1 MPDYGL
7 DTLSREDLLGP
18 AKTPAPVAATP
29 AAPKAPAV
37 DYGLGAMSTQDLLG
51 GPVDPTA
58 EAEKAA
64 ALFEA
69 SFKDPTEEVKRR
81 NLSKSIE
88 KLTGIFT
95 PAPVMDVKD
104 SERAFRLHEA
114 DHATRASPRTS
125 AFLSIQENAD
135 VAMQDAKT
143 MAQIEKIVDNIWGP
157 SRDALEEMNRHTG
170 LPPVG
175 AAVKGVLGS
184 IGGLMDTIPGM
195 RTAGSAVASIP
206 GGLAQ
211 LPALASDVLVRPVTG
226 PIAAALGAEDPFAKF
241 SRVYSGAAKQS
252 LDFAAALDS
261 AKPDTYAGEV
271 LKDAW
276 RSVVQSVS
284 LMIPGAGLARLS
296 QGAQIAGLPTVA
308 MPAAEKAAAY
318 AQSLRM
324 TAPMGLQSMGQKYA
338 ELQGKESPQQAAL
351 HALEHGV
358 FEVAG
363 EVPFLNKFLAV
374 SKGATENIARAALK
388 AALPDMAG
396 ELGTTLGQNF
406 AEWSNLDV
414 NKGKTWSEFLDEQPE
429 ALLHTALVSLVAS
442 GMHVGM
448 GKAADM
454 SQRKR
459 VEQVQQALTSIFEQA
474 KQFRMDPVT
483 AETFLNKLTDDAKV
497 FVNADEL
504 QNVLAQN
511 NLELDSLPPSIAE
524 QLALPSVT
532 GDVEVSIGEL
542 MTTFAGTPGANQIAQ
557 HVRENQSG
565 LSAAEWADV
574 PAAEAALLRTAETI
588 AAKQEQTAKTR
599 SEVKVIEDELTKE
612 LEALPPLREKPF
624 RPHELRALARVAAAL
639 YGTMA
644 HIAGMSPAEV
654 RAWHKPNILGP
665 DGAAPPR
672 AATVTLGAPSTISW
686 KSGKYTF
693 TETRTYEHR
702 ADDGRVSRT
711 TVDEDGNTKKEWLIV
726 KKDGAEVWSNGDQ
739 LHKDDDYANVTPQRA
754 QEIANEDLPAGA
766 TDTAQPTRTLSQGFD
781 HGNAMLNVG
790 LTVGTPA
797 AGAQTIDAALVE
809 SELNKMG
816 VQVLSAKEVPGQYP
830 GDNGVMVDELTY
842 VPHLSRP
849 LTADEMLQLT
859 VATQQEAIPQYHNGA
874 GGLYGTPENVAK
886 YGGAFNGMYFKD
898 QAGVSLSDAEQELA
912 QKKTPAKKKAT
923 AKPIKDAAALT
934 EAANITNANK
944 IAATGKFDYIRDLK
958 EQLQNAVRAAAQGA
972 DLSVTTPEVRKYLAD
987 LGTQE
992 ALAALQTNSNA
1003 VGWYDEKTRQA
1014 LSVVALV
1021 HPEILTD
1028 PDARFTFI
1036 YALAVTSNGQRVL
1049 RNFELAERA
1058 YAEWKA
1064 TGGTMPS
1071 EVGAGGP
1078 AGKKVHEALARYNDL
1093 VAKFGSPA
1101 AVEKF
1106 MLTEFTAKELAAA
1119 GFDAGGENTAT
1130 VVLGAALLGP
1140 KIGNGFFANLYG
1152 VFDRLTMDRWL
1163 MRTWGRW
1170 TGTLLK
1176 DNQAAVNDEKK
1187 VLKALVRAVR
1197 ADKEANAAMRQVF
1210 AMSVKGEVD
1219 KTLLT
1224 AKASPWEALAKSGNL
1239 EHISDQLKLKST
1251 YPPLRKVLQSS
1262 ELLDQLRK
1270 SGNRLADKLDGS
1282 NEAPGGGNQRN
1293 WIRAVFNDILQNVV
1307 ESTGQKMEMADLQAL
1322 LWYPEKRLYDSAKSD
1337 DELGGYED
1345 DEAPDYAN
1353 AAVALARSKGVSD
1366 DAISA
1371 ALASPADRPAVV
1383 RPVAGAAVAGELGSF
1398 DDEAAGIDGQES
1410 RSELAQLKRNVGAV
1424 AGPVVGVHFSK
1435 QPRDILASSMWG
1447 TGMKGAEGEYVRA
1460 SADKRLRH
1468 RIAFYVNT
1476 GNGIVPESDVGSHA
1490 HLAVL
1495 ENLYDADAD
1504 VLKIWRN
1511 NPDERVR
1518 ESAVLDAGFDG
1529 FLTRTFGKGGAV
1541 VMLGQRN
1548 LQTEYLGNYAS
1559 TAWDLPKELKDK
1571 AVAAAQAVHQKLAG
1585 ATSRE
1590 DMRASGKVVQVN
1602 SLQDLN
1608 ETYPEA
1614 QAAAFTELLKG
1625 FGKPHDAETVAGFLE
1640 GRTGT
1645 EALAAILATQ
1655 DVQQAVQARAAVV
1668 PSAEIP
1674 AAKALAMELSRNP
1687 RLVSGQ
1693 QSIEGWQ
1700 KDLERI
1706 EPETAKLVDWSK
1718 FESGKMYYKADLA
1731 KTLWQGDS
1739 TELFAGGPKRGSFN
1753 PLTFDLRLLADA
1765 NRSTFI
1771 HELSHFF
1778 MAAYIDMAS
1787 QPDAPPQLT
1796 QFVEDLL
1803 GYLFKNVPGGEQVGG
1818 AALGQKAGA
1827 GETALL
1833 APNGKPSKL
1842 NAQQWKQVRTPEF
1855 KAWFGDWEKH
1865 ARAKNPVGSLWSDD
1879 SVSKIVD
1886 ENGEPMVVYHGTQQ
1900 GGFDIFRPEKG
1911 DKHRSPML
1919 FATDDPG
1926 TARSYSGRPGEIE
1939 VQDQQALDRWEELR
1953 SQAAYDEKKL
1963 TKAERA
1969 ELRKLDD
1976 LFNHENGGE
1985 MESQRGIYHLFLNI
1999 RDPNETDFEGANWDG
2014 ARYGM
2019 FTIEDSAGDQYYAP
2033 DGRSVFTGDET
2044 DGILAQ
2050 PGNEQFYSTEAHST
2064 GETTNSVAEEALRF
2078 KQDGAIIRNVVDDGG
2093 KHGYGVDPSD
2103 VFVFF
2108 DSNQVKSATQN
2119 SGAFSRTDDSILRQ
2133 DGQPATPGPIPEGR
2147 TNLERWN
2154 AMTLDQQRAYWEF
2167 FAEGW
2172 EQYAMSG
2179 KAPTKA
2185 LQSAFSAFAKW
2196 MKEIYKTLKNFVT
2209 MHGTKPLDAELTQYF
2224 DRMLATDEELEA
2236 ARAERGFQTLFKN
2249 LAESGM
2255 SPGQF
2260 ADYMAL
2266 DALQKTEAEE
2276 LLRSRSIRDMKWLSN
2291 AKSKAM
2297 KELQA
2302 EADELRALVQ
2312 ASVEEEL
2319 ASTPIRQAE
2328 RWLRKG
2334 EMVQDG
2340 EQIKAAA
2347 GHRLDTAILKAM
2359 FPEGAIAGQ
2368 IDFAKLGRGSNALAS
2383 STGTQHPDDVAAI
2396 FGFRN
2401 GEDLVRQLIEMPPF
2415 KEEVQQLTDLR
2426 MLEEHG
2432 DLASPQAIA
2441 KAADEAIH
2449 NEAHLKM
2456 VATEVWAL
2464 GNRTGSVAMLTR
2476 AAKAFAAQL
2485 VDNTVVKKLSPSQYA
2500 NAATRAGKA
2509 AVRALAKKEVDK
2521 AANEKRTEMVNAAAA
2536 KAAYAAEAE
2545 VRAIVNRLRKIS
2557 AYSDKHSATTSRE
2570 FGVVQAVRAILSDFG
2585 IGQHGEKATKYL
2597 NTLSEYDP
2605 VLGAVLDDVINKLA
2619 PEVKPWDQ
2627 LKVADLRE
2635 LHAAINGLWAVARDV
2650 RSVELAGERMSLDD
2664 ARAQLIAKLEETQ
2677 KTKAPTKAFSLTKA
2691 EERNQD
2697 FMSFAAKA
2705 IRPES
2710 WISTKDGLDSYGPW
2724 RRLIWNTIDRAQLA
2738 YNADKTEKLKQLKAL
2753 LEPIAAD
2760 MVDVKIDAPELGGT
2774 FGAGRTIGYS
2784 ELLHAILHTGNL
2796 SNKTKLLLGRGWGS
2810 LNEDGTLNSANWDT
2824 FMSRMFSEGRVT
2836 KAHMDFVQA
2845 TWDLLESMKKGAQ
2858 EAHKATTGRYF
2869 EEIAATPLVTPYG
2882 TYRGGYAP
2890 AIVDHQLV
2898 AEADLRKMQNAA
2910 ETEVIHS
2917 FEKPAGGFT
2926 KSRVAG
2932 YNQPLEL
2939 NIAALGRHID
2949 QVLLFS
2955 HMSIPVRNV
2964 QRVLKGKDLS
2974 SALAEQDRA
2983 ALGSVLAPWLHS
2995 AATQTVTEK
3004 GKLSYESLSLFTK
3017 ARSRAGAA
3025 IMFANVS
3032 NSVQQLTGF
3041 FPATL
3046 KVSKKELLFAAAKG
3060 WYKPRELAASVAEM
3074 SPYMQQRL
3082 ANEVH
3087 AMAEEIDHILLNPTR
3102 FEKAQDWA
3110 IAHSYFL
3117 QMAVDTAMSPIIW
3130 QAKFNEETARGA
3142 AQQEAVDLADAAVR
3156 MTQGTNRAIDIAAME
3171 KGSPFYRMFMQ
3182 FAGYFNTQ
3190 ANLVGEKLAAEALL
3204 PKTPAKYG
3212 RIGMILAMGWWA
3224 PAIATALIV
3233 QLFRGGVDDD
3243 DQDGEW
3249 LDDWLVSTFIGS
3261 PIRYAVAAIP
3271 VFGTTINAA
3280 VNSFNNKPYDDR
3292 ISVSPAV
3299 SLVEGGFRGAQ
3310 AAYGAI
3316 EDPTKAGRAIRDL
3329 GTFLSLFTG
3338 VPVTPATRAAGFATD
3353 VETGKVSPTS
3363 GADYARGIITGVASP
3378 ESKR

>member
-18 AKTPAPVAATP
+18 AKAPAPVAATP

-95 PAPVMDVKD
+95 PASVMDVKD
-104 SERAFRLHEA
+104 SERAFRRQEA

-175 AAVKGVLGS
+175 TAVKGVLGS

-226 PIAAALGAEDPFAKF
+226 PIAAALGAEDPFTKF

-388 AALPDMAG
+388 ATLPDMAG

-459 VEQVQQALTSIFEQA
+459 VVQVQQALTSIFEQA
-474 KQFRMDPVT
+474 KQFQMDPVT

-588 AAKQEQTAKTR
+588 AAKQEQTAKTQ

-624 RPHELRALARVAAAL
+624 RPHELRAQARVAAAM
-639 YGTMA
+639 YGTLA

-654 RAWHKPNILGP
+654 RAMTRPNILGP

-726 KKDGAEVWSNGDQ
+726 KKDGAEVWSDGDQ
-739 LHKDDDYANVTPQRA
+739 LRKDDDYANVTPQRA

-766 TDTAQPTRTLSQGFD
+766 TGETTGETTGNGTLTQGFS

-790 LTVGTPA
+790 LDVGATDR
-797 AGAQTIDAALVE
+797 AQKIDAAFVE
-809 SELNKMG
+809 AELNKMG
-816 VQVLSAKEVPGQYP
+816 VQVLSAKEVGGEYEYE
-830 GDNGVMVDELTY
+830 GKAVKELTY
-842 VPHLSRP
+842 VPQLSRP
-849 LTADEMLQLT
+849 LTEAEVNALAI
-859 VATQQEAIPQYHNGA
+859 ATGQEAIGHYA
-874 GGLYGTPENVAK
+874 GGVGNLWGPNAANWGDFNPE
-886 YGGAFNGMYFKD
+886 FFKD
-898 QAGVSLSDAEQELA
+898 QEGVTLSDAQKAELA
-912 QKKTPAKKKAT
+912 QKKTKTPKITDILAGRVVEQSKPLSAKQWA
-923 AKPIKDAAALT
+923 D
-934 EAANITNANK
+934 
-944 IAATGKFDYIRDLK
+944 
-958 EQLQNAVRAAAQGA
+958 VR
-972 DLSVTTPEVRKYLAD
+972 EI
-987 LGTQE
+987 
-992 ALAALQTNSNA
+992 ALAALTPEARENWLARESEMLAREERANREAEVLKEKAQASLDKLPKPRLSTVPLLHSGQKLKIVGTGKNGKLRVPDVGRALYNKFLGSAGDISTEEGVETVARALAHEALASMAKDGGA
-1003 VGWYDEKTRQA
+1003 VGWYDRKVHEA
-1014 LSVVALV
+1014 LLISSLI
-1021 HPEILTD
+1021 HPELATD
-1028 PDARFTFI
+1028 PKANLAFRLI
-1036 YALAVTSNGQRVL
+1036 AAVTSNGQAVRD
-1049 RNFELAERA
+1049 NFILTNEVYAQWKPTGQFPTELASEA
-1058 YAEWKA
+1058 FTQEGDEDAQIDGELEVDEEGNPVLI
-1064 TGGTMPS
+1064 GGGQRRQAMII
-1071 EVGAGGP
+1071 AFQ
-1078 AGKKVHEALARYNDL
+1078 KLNALAAEHGWETLEADL
-1093 VAKFGSPA
+1093 MQLRTVGEIKKFFDVKFSGELVDTLVPS
-1101 AVEKF
+1101 AV
-1106 MLTEFTAKELAAA
+1106 
-1119 GFDAGGENTAT
+1119 G
-1130 VVLGAALLGP
+1130 LGGP
-1140 KIGNGFFANLYG
+1140 KIGNFFANLSG
-1152 VFDRLTMDRWL
+1152 WFDTPTMDLWF
-1163 MRTWGRW
+1163 MRTVGRMTGGLLSTKKSLVKSLKQLRNILPEQGDVWGHDVGKMRAEVQKYLELPEAQQLDPEV
-1170 TGTLLK
+1170 TL
-1176 DNQAAVNDEKK
+1176 
-1187 VLKALVRAVR
+1187 
-1197 ADKEANAAMRQVF
+1197 
-1210 AMSVKGEVD
+1210 
-1219 KTLLT
+1219 KTLKVT
-1224 AKASPWEALAKSGNL
+1224 ARYARAQYSKFSAPDPVTEKTFTDKSPANL
-1239 EHISDQLKLKST
+1239 NA
-1251 YPPLRKVLQSS
+1251 R
-1262 ELLDQLRK
+1262 
-1270 SGNRLADKLDGS
+1270 RLIGQMGAMI
-1282 NEAPGGGNQRN
+1282 EAPGNGTERNQLRS
-1293 WIRAVFNDILQNVV
+1293 VV
-1307 ESTGQKMEMADLQAL
+1307 YRTLELLEKQGVNLTAADLQAV
-1322 LWYPEKRLYDSAKSD
+1322 LWYHEKNLYSQLGDISESAK
-1337 DELGGYED
+1337 
-1345 DEAPDYAN
+1345 PWDYA
-1353 AAVALARSKGVSD
+1353 
-1366 DAISA
+1366 SA
-1371 ALASPADRPAVV
+1371 ARFGVGRALGLVDVGARQRAK
-1383 RPVAGAAVAGELGSF
+1383 PVGEGKPAGELQHGSVPGN
-1398 DDEAAGIDGQES
+1398 DQV
-1410 RSELAQLKRNVGAV
+1410 LAQLNRNVGAV
-1424 AGPVVGVHFSK
+1424 AGPVVGIHYSQ
-1435 QPRDILASSMWG
+1435 QPRTSLASSAFG
-1447 TGMKGAEGEYVRA
+1447 SGMPGAERA
-1460 SADKRLRH
+1460 RLAAATDP
-1468 RIAFYVNT
+1468 RIKQRVAFYVNT
-1476 GNGIVPESDVGSHA
+1476 GSGITPESGVGPHA
-1490 HLAVL
+1490 HEATLR
-1495 ENLYDADAD
+1495 NLYDADAD
-1504 VLKIWRN
+1504 ALKIWRN
-1511 NPDERVR
+1511 SKGDMNAA

-1529 FLTRTFGKGGAV
+1529 YLTRNFGGTGAV
-1541 VMLGQRN
+1541 VMLG
-1548 LQTEYLGNYAS
+1548 
-1559 TAWDLPKELKDK
+1559 
-1571 AVAAAQAVHQKLAG
+1571 
-1585 ATSRE
+1585 SR
-1590 DMRASGKVVQVN
+1590 SV
-1602 SLQDLN
+1602 
-1608 ETYPEA
+1608 
-1614 QAAAFTELLKG
+1614 
-1625 FGKPHDAETVAGFLE
+1625 
-1640 GRTGT
+1640 
-1645 EALAAILATQ
+1645 
-1655 DVQQAVQARAAVV
+1655 DVQGIKKEDVSSRAEIP

-1674 AAKALAMELSRNP
+1674 KMKQAAMAIVNNRALPFGR
-1687 RLVSGQ
+1687 
-1693 QSIEGWQ
+1693 QSVESWKRDIERS
-1700 KDLERI
+1700 D
-1706 EPETAKLVDWSK
+1706 PDTAALIKWD
-1718 FESGKMYYKADLA
+1718 EIPAGDYYKDQIAA
-1731 KTLWQGDS
+1731 QLWQDAPA
-1739 TELFAGGPKRGSFN
+1739 LFAGQQEEARRGSFN

-1771 HELSHFF
+1771 HEASHFF

-1787 QPDAPPQLT
+1787 RPDAPPALKQY
-1796 QFVEDLL
+1796 VEDLL
-1803 GYLFKNVPGGEQVGG
+1803 GYLFKTVPGGAMDGG
-1818 AALGQKAGA
+1818 AALGQGMDGWRVGEVNLFGEGSTVRDGSRVHKFAVRDQVGEELGMVSLILDKDDLPQQIVAISAIDLQRGMGA
-1827 GETALL
+1827 ALVRQLMAASAEGLVIPQMMPGSVAFWQKMGVEL
-1833 APNGKPSKL
+1833 ATPTE
-1842 NAQQWKQVRTPEF
+1842 QWEQGRGYITKESFERTPYFLGSSTEGAAGGREAGRE
-1855 KAWFGDWEKH
+1855 KA
-1865 ARAKNPVGSLWSDD
+1865 A
-1879 SVSKIVD
+1879 
-1886 ENGEPMVVYHGTQQ
+1886 GTQEGASLDFTSGSGRLAQ
-1900 GGFDIFRPEKG
+1900 GGPL
-1911 DKHRSPML
+1911 S
-1919 FATDDPG
+1919 
-1926 TARSYSGRPGEIE
+1926 
-1939 VQDQQALDRWEELR
+1939 
-1953 SQAAYDEKKL
+1953 
-1963 TKAERA
+1963 
-1969 ELRKLDD
+1969 
-1976 LFNHENGGE
+1976 
-1985 MESQRGIYHLFLNI
+1985 
-1999 RDPNETDFEGANWDG
+1999 
-2014 ARYGM
+2014 
-2019 FTIEDSAGDQYYAP
+2019 
-2033 DGRSVFTGDET
+2033 
-2044 DGILAQ
+2044 Q
-2050 PGNEQFYSTEAHST
+2050 PGSP
-2064 GETTNSVAEEALRF
+2064 
-2078 KQDGAIIRNVVDDGG
+2078 
-2093 KHGYGVDPSD
+2093 PS
-2103 VFVFF
+2103 
-2108 DSNQVKSATQN
+2108 
-2119 SGAFSRTDDSILRQ
+2119 
-2133 DGQPATPGPIPEGR
+2133 GR

-2167 FAEGW
+2167 FAEGF
-2172 EQYAMSG
+2172 EQYAMTG

-2196 MKEIYKTLKNFVT
+2196 MKDIYKTLATFVRQ
-2209 MHGTKPLDAELTQYF
+2209 HGTKPLDAELTQFF
-2224 DRMLATDEELEA
+2224 DRMLATDEELDA
-2236 ARAERGFQTLFKN
+2236 ARQERGFQALFKKA
-2249 LAESGM
+2249 AEAGM

-2266 DALQKTEAEE
+2266 DDLQKVEAEE
-2276 LLRSRSIRDMKWLSN
+2276 LLRSRSLRDMKWLSN
-2291 AKSKAM
+2291 AKTKAM

-2319 ASTPIRQAE
+2319 ANTPIRQAE

-2340 EQIKAAA
+2340 EQIKATA
-2347 GHRLDTAILKAM
+2347 GHRLDISVIRAI
-2359 FPEGAIAGQ
+2359 FPEKSLAEN

-2401 GEDLVRQLIEMPPF
+2401 GEDLVRQLIEMQPF

-2449 NEAHLKM
+2449 NDAHLKM

-2464 GNRTGSVAMLTR
+2464 SNRTGSVAMLTR

-2597 NTLSEYDP
+2597 NTLNEYDP

-2635 LHAAINGLWAVARDV
+2635 LHAAINGLWTVARDV
-2650 RSVELAGERMSLDD
+2650 RSVELAGEKMSLDD

-2724 RRLIWNTIDRAQLA
+2724 RRLIWNTIDRAELA

-2810 LNEDGTLNSANWDT
+2810 LNEDGTLNSARWDA
-2824 FMSRMFSEGRVT
+2824 FMSRMFAEGRVT

-2869 EEIAATPLVTPYG
+2869 EEIEAAPLVTPYG
-2882 TYRGGYAP
+2882 TYMGGYAP

-2898 AEADLRKMQNAA
+2898 AEADLLKMQNAA

-3243 DQDGEW
+3243 DKDGEW
-3249 LDDWLVSTFIGS
+3249 LDDWLVSTFIGA

-3316 EDPTKAGRAIRDL
+3316 EDPTKTGRAIRDL